1 MADSYL
7 GMSGNHTGK
16 TFDKF
21 LELTPEDTTPAS
33 GDFSNVIE
41 IGTGLI
47 DADIVFDVS
56 AVGDSESTVEI
67 QLSDDAAFTTPV
79 TVASVSISKTGN
91 TIFPFR
97 NAPGDEKP
105 YGFVRL
111 SYKTASSLTLC
122 AFIAKK

>member
-16 TFDKF
+16 TFDKL

-33 GDFSNVIE
+33 GDFSNVVE

-47 DADIVFDVS
+47 DADIVFDVAAAGES
-56 AVGDSESTVEI
+56 ASTVEI
-67 QLSDDAAFTTPV
+67 QLSEDAAFTTPV
-79 TVASVSISKTGN
+79 VVASVGITKVGT

-105 YGFVRL
+105 YGFIRL
-111 SYKTASSLTLC
+111 SYKTATSLTLC